1 MVESEDD
8 ADQSTP
14 QPSHV
19 DSDSL
24 MITFRGIG
32 EHVDDES
39 NDLGQD
45 NEVEEEEEGDN
56 TMQEE
61 DNDQLILADEGALF
75 SFFFQKTVFS

>member
-8 ADQSTP
+8 ADQNTP

-45 NEVEEEEEGDN
+45 NEVEEEEGDN

-61 DNDQLILADEGALF
+61 DNDQLILADEGASFSCLF
-75 SFFFQKTVFS
+75 Q